1 MKLAFWSICAAICL
15 GCHGH
20 PHPHAASQDPTHQ
33 PHAAA
38 AEPVATAERPQLA
51 FTHWTAVTELFVELP
66 ALIVGQPSVCVAHVT
81 RLADFS
87 ALPAG
92 RLTVVLLGST
102 GEERFAV
109 DRPREAGIFAPIAVP
124 ATAGKRHLVVEIEA
138 DGLSAR
144 HPLGQV
150 TVYASVAAAQSSAP
164 EQTDAIGRIAVL
176 KEQQWQQEL
185 ATAVVAPA
193 SMQPTLRATGVLR
206 VRDGGEA
213 LIAAPVAGRLG
224 VANGAWPTAGQQV
237 AVDAELA
244 VLAPRL
250 EAADRAS
257 LDLAVTQA
265 QLQVRQADRERQ
277 RMAALHA
284 DGAVPERRVQ
294 EAEHQVAVAQAN
306 LAASRQRIAQFS
318 GAWRAANHDQGA
330 VHVQA
335 PLTGAIVEVLA
346 VAGSFVQ
353 AGDPLFRV
361 IDPSQLWLQVQVPA
375 IDAEL
380 LATPRQVFAQ
390 LEGFATPLALDATAL
405 VGRSVAVDPL
415 TRTLSL
421 FYAVNNANGRWP
433 VGATAQVQVATGE
446 PISTLAVPLSALV
459 DDGGTPVVFVQLH
472 GESFERRTLRTG
484 IRDRALV
491 AIASGLVAGERVV
504 IRGAWSVKLAAAST
518 VSPAH
523 GHPH

>member
-1 MKLAFWSICAAICL
+1 MNLAFWLTCALICL

-20 PHPHAASQDPTHQ
+20 PHPHTAAQDPGHHPQ
-33 PHAAA
+33 APAV
-38 AEPVATAERPQLA
+38 EPVAVAQRPQLA
-51 FTHWTAVTELFVELP
+51 FTHWSAVSELFLEMP
-66 ALIVGQPSVCVAHVT
+66 ALVSGQPSVCAAHVT
-81 RLADFS
+81 RLADFA

-92 RLTVVLLGST
+92 RVTLVLLGSS
-102 GEERFAV
+102 GEERFGV
-109 DRPREAGIFAPIAVP
+109 DKPRAAGIFAPIVLP
-124 ATAGKRHLVVEIEA
+124 ASAGQRQLLVEIEA
-138 DGLSAR
+138 EGLTAR
-144 HPLGQV
+144 HPLGPV
-150 TVYASVAAAQSSAP
+150 TVYASVAVAQSSVP
-164 EQTDAIGRIAVL
+164 KPPDAIGRIAVL

-193 SMQPTLRATGVLR
+193 SMQTTLRATGVLR

-213 LIAAPVAGRLG
+213 LIAAPVAGRLA
-224 VANGAWPTAGQQV
+224 VANGPWPTVGQQV

-277 RMAALHA
+277 RMAALHG

-294 EAEHQVAVAQAN
+294 EAQHQVAVAQAN
-306 LAASRQRIAQFS
+306 LAASRQRIAQFF
-318 GAWRAANHDQGA
+318 GAWRAADHDQGA

-335 PLTGAIVEVLA
+335 PLAGALVEVLA

-361 IDPSQLWLQVQVPA
+361 VDPSRLWLQVQVPA
-375 IDAEL
+375 VDAEL
-380 LATPRQVFAQ
+380 VATPRQVFAQ
-390 LEGFATPLALDATAL
+390 IEGFATPLALEATAL
-405 VGRSVAVDPL
+405 VGRSVAVDPI

-421 FYAVNNANGRWP
+421 VYAVNNANGRLP
-433 VGATAQVQVATGE
+433 VGAMAQVQVATGE
-446 PISTLAVPLSALV
+446 PLSTLTVPLSALV
-459 DDGGTPVVFVQLH
+459 DDGGTPVVYVQLS
-472 GESFERRTLRTG
+472 GEAFERRTVRTG
-484 IRDRALV
+484 IRDRELV

-504 IRGAWSVKLAAAST
+504 VRGAWSVKLAAAGPA
-518 VSPAH
+518 SPAH